1 MTEIIKQYGE
11 MIIAMVGTI
20 GFFIVMGNLFFAC
33 DGMLVNMILIWL
45 NGGC

>member
-11 MIIAMVGTI
+11 MIIATIGTI
-20 GFFIVMGNLFFAC
+20 VFFIVIGNLLLSK
-33 DGMLVNMILIWL
+33 DGVLVNMILIWL

>member
-20 GFFIVMGNLFFAC
+20 GFFIVMGNLFLAR
-33 DGMLVNMILIWL
+33 DDMILIWL

>member
-20 GFFIVMGNLFFAC
+20 GFFIVMGNLFFFFFC
-33 DGMLVNMILIWL
+33 MLVNMILIWL

>member
-11 MIIAMVGTI
+11 MIIAMIGTI
-20 GFFIVMGNLFFAC
+20 GFFIVMGNLFLAR
-33 DGMLVNMILIWL
+33 DGMLVNMILIRL